1 MIKSMTGFGREHQI
15 INGRDIL
22 VEVRSVNHRYFEFSS
37 RLPRTYQYLE
47 EKLKGLLSGKIS
59 RGKVEV
65 TLSIY
70 NIEGRETTVIVNP
83 TVVENYLTALRQTG
97 EQFGI
102 RDDLAL
108 SNIFQMQD
116 AFTVMRAEA
125 NEEEIWEAV
134 KQVAERATER
144 FVAMRQTEGEKL
156 KKDILQHSETL
167 EKLVA
172 EVEKY
177 APEYNEQYRQKL
189 YSRISELLGSENIDE
204 GRILMEAA
212 IVAEKTA
219 IDEEIVRLKS
229 HFSQLREML
238 NTEDAVGRKLDF
250 LVQEMNR
257 ETNTIGSKCQDLRI
271 TKIVVDMKSEIEK
284 IREQVQNIE

>member
-37 RLPRTYQYLE
+37 KLPRSYQYLE

-65 TLSIY
+65 SLSIY
-70 NIEGRETTVIVNP
+70 NIEGRETTVTVNP
-83 TVVENYLTALRQTG
+83 VVVENYMNALRQTG
-97 EQFGI
+97 ERFGI
-102 RDDLAL
+102 QDDLGL
-108 SNIFQMQD
+108 SNVFQMQD
-116 AFTVMRAEA
+116 AFTVVRAEA

-134 KQVAERATER
+134 KAVAEIATER
-144 FVAMRQTEGEKL
+144 FVAMRRTEGEKL
-156 KKDILQHSETL
+156 KSDILSHTDTL
-167 EKLVA
+167 EKMVG
-172 EVEKY
+172 EVETF
-177 APEYNEQYRQKL
+177 APEYNEQYRQRL
-189 YSRISELLGSENIDE
+189 YTKISELLGGEGIDQ

-212 IVAEKTA
+212 IFAEKTA
-219 IDEEIVRLKS
+219 VDEETVRLRS

-238 NTEDAVGRKLDF
+238 EKEDTVGRKLDF
-250 LVQEMNR
+250 LVQEINR